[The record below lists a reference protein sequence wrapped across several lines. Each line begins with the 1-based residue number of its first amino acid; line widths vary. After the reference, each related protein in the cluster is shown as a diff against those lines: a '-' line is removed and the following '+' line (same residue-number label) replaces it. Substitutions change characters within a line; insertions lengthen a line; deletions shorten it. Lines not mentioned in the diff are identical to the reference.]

1 MEEYVDIL
9 DENGRPT
16 QSTLLKKEAHRLGH
30 FHATVHVWCYSKSGK
45 ILLHQ
50 RGKDKKT
57 FPLLWDVS
65 VAGHVSAGE
74 SIEKAAL
81 REVAEEI
88 GIRIESP
95 QLIPLEILK
104 TEHRHAADFI
114 DREFNHMF
122 LCEID
127 TQVELTPQ
135 QTEVEALQWM
145 AIPAFESHIENNSL
159 DLVPDSEGRYQMII
173 SAIKKRL
180 ELP

>member
-1 MEEYVDIL
+1 
-9 DENGRPT
+9 
-16 QSTLLKKEAHRLGH
+16 
-30 FHATVHVWCYSKSGK
+30 
-45 ILLHQ
+45 
-50 RGKDKKT
+50 
-57 FPLLWDVS
+57 
-65 VAGHVSAGE
+65 
-74 SIEKAAL
+74 
-81 REVAEEI
+81 
-88 GIRIESP
+88 
-95 QLIPLEILK
+95 
-104 TEHRHAADFI
+104 
-114 DREFNHMF
+114 MF